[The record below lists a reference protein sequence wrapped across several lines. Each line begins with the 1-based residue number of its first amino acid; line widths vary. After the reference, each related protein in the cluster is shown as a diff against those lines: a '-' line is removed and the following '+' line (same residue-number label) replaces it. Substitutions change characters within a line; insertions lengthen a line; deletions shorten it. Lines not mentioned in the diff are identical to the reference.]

1 MLFSSVNGP
10 VDVEEEY
17 KDVIVNE
24 KRNLWPP
31 QCLRLS
37 IWLWLAYLSDK
48 ANIDR
53 TFDIKTW
60 IILRRPLSR
69 FK

>member
-24 KRNLWPP
+24 KRNL
-31 QCLRLS
+31 
-37 IWLWLAYLSDK
+37 SDK